1 MAGFLV
7 GGGQIFYV
15 CLQNGCTLI
24 GFFAHMECPLTIDYR
39 MALVVRLSCLS
50 RHECLSRRCAEF
62 AFNDG
67 KGVDG
72 VVDGVAGGGVEEDG
86 VCYSDL

>member
-1 MAGFLV
+1 MFK
-7 GGGQIFYV
+7 Q
-15 CLQNGCTLI
+15 TLCGI
-24 GFFAHMECPLTIDYR
+24 
-39 MALVVRLSCLS
+39 
-50 RHECLSRRCAEF
+50 